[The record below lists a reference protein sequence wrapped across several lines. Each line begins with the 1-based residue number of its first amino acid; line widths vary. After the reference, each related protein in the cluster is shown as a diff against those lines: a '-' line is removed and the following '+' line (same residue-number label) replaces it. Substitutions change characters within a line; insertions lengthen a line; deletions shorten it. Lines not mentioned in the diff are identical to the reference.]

1 MSTIQIVDVGPIK
14 KLDIP
19 VPENGG
25 VVVLQ
30 GRNGAGKSEALE
42 AVECAVSG
50 KGNPKPRDGIRA
62 GSIRGLGVELSVG
75 RSVKRSGELVVHSM
89 DSRLSVADLVDP
101 GIKDPDAADQ
111 KRIKSLI
118 ALSGVSISR
127 ADYEALLPGK
137 DFDRIVS
144 VPDGADPLIM
154 ASIIK
159 GCIEAEARRIESQVD
174 QHRGKLSQLAEQ
186 IKGIDLTPVDVEEVS
201 SRLHRLIAEHARAEA
216 AKKAWDE
223 HEKLRV
229 RAQEELSTL
238 PHVFED
244 YQSEINSLEN
254 QIEELKAKVNTLR
267 HSQKLTAQ
275 LAEKVSSLKG
285 ILSTSLDPV
294 TDEDVALLGQSVQ
307 ACTIERDR
315 AFASVGARKAQQEI
329 KAVTSEVASMVDQID
344 ALRGA
349 ASKVS
354 TVLSD
359 AVGKLGV
366 PLRVEDNRLVLSTP
380 RGPSTKFA
388 DLSHGERWAMSMD
401 MAICCVGAGGLLVIP
416 QEAWESLDPDNRNVV
431 AAKARASGVVV
442 LTAESTSDEEIVS
455 QII

>member
-14 KLDIP
+14 QLEIP

-25 VVVLQ
+25 VVVLK

-50 KGNPKPRDGIRA
+50 KGSPKPRDGIRS

-154 ASIIK
+154 SSMIK
-159 GCIEAEARRIESQVD
+159 GCIEAEARIIESKVD
-174 QHRGKLSQLAEQ
+174 QHRGKLSQLTEQ
-186 IKGIDLTPVDVEEVS
+186 IKGIDLSPADVEEVS
-201 SRLHRLIAEHARAEA
+201 ARLYRLVADHARAES
-216 AKKAWDE
+216 AKKAWDDN
-223 HEKLRV
+223 EKMRF

-244 YQSEINSLEN
+244 HQNEINGLEK
-254 QIEELKAKVNTLR
+254 QIEELKEKVNTLR
-267 HSQKLTAQ
+267 ESQKIATQ
-275 LAEKVSSLKG
+275 LREKVSSLNG
-285 ILSTSLDPV
+285 ILSKSLEPV
-294 TDEDVALLGQSVQ
+294 TDQDVAMLAKMVQ
-307 ACTIERDR
+307 ECSQERDR
-315 AFASVGARKAQQEI
+315 ALASVSARKAQQDI
-329 KAVTSEVASMVDQID
+329 KSITSEVATMMGQID
-344 ALRGA
+344 TLRTA
-349 ASKVS
+349 AGKVS

-366 PLRVEDNRLVLSTP
+366 PLRVEDNRLVLSTA

-401 MAICCVGAGGLLVIP
+401 IAICCVGAGGLLVIP
-416 QEAWESLDPDNRNVV
+416 QEAWESLDPDNRNIV
-431 AAKARASGVVV
+431 ASKARASGVVV